1 MSQKPQAAQLLI
13 EWDREWVRVHFVE
26 SANTKEGASLSEID
40 GVNGKTAVLLLSRR
54 LILQRSIALPDAQKS
69 DVLVALK
76 MKLVDVFP
84 IPASE
89 LAFDFIPTSEKND
102 NGRVCNVFA
111 ARTSDIA
118 EVIDVCTKLGIV
130 IQQIVPVQAL
140 TIKVAE
146 QNAVSSGIFAERFG
160 DQVNLDVYR
169 YGDLVSSKIVDL
181 NSLDNEIA
189 RMKAMTGEGSKT
201 YSYNVTLDGTEQKL
215 ASPFLGA
222 FYQSNLI
229 LDLEP
234 EEYRTN
240 RTEKLRKDRH
250 KKCYL
255 IFISSL
261 AIAALVGDNYMTRTN
276 ALAAEEAKY
285 QVRTN
290 NEKTLAEGLEGKA
303 TKVKP
308 ANDLLIK
315 AFEPAQ
321 PSSDIMKI
329 ISGLLPKDT
338 WLTGVTF
345 ERGKPLQI
353 RGITKH
359 PTLVSQYLTDLT
371 NEADSTKQNRFR
383 DVRLTYA
390 NSGDIQGIQT
400 VQFSI
405 TAFPVGNLPILEAGK
420 KKK

>member
-13 EWDREWVRVHFVE
+13 EWDREWVRVHFVD

-40 GVNGKTAVLLLSRR
+40 GVIGKTAVLLLSRR

-76 MKLVDVFP
+76 MKLADVFP

-102 NGRVCNVFA
+102 SGRVCNVFA

-201 YSYNVTLDGTEQKL
+201 YSYDVTLDGLEQKL
-215 ASPFLGA
+215 PSPFINSY
-222 FYQSNLI
+222 FQSGLT

-234 EEYRTN
+234 EEYRAS
-240 RTEKLRKDRH
+240 RDEKIRKARH
-250 KKCYL
+250 KNCYL
-255 IFISSL
+255 LFLVGL
-261 AIAALVGDNYMTRTN
+261 AVAALVGDDYLGRLNS
-276 ALAAEEAKY
+276 LATQEAQY
-285 QVRTN
+285 Q
-290 NEKTLAEGLEGKA
+290 K
-303 TKVKP
+303 KVKT
-308 ANDLLIK
+308 ATLIK
-315 AFEPAQ
+315 DNEESKTAKQKPAFDQLARAFEPAQ
-321 PSSDIMKI
+321 MPSDILKVV
-329 ISGLLPKDT
+329 SGLLPSDT
-338 WLTGVTF
+338 WLTGVTY
-345 ERGKPLQI
+345 ERGKPILI
-353 RGITKH
+353 RGTSRKSE
-359 PTLVSQYLTDLT
+359 LVSTYVTEL
-371 NEADSTKQNRFR
+371 SKQNRFR
-383 DVRLTYA
+383 DVRLLYA
-390 NSGDIQGIQT
+390 NGGDIAGIPT

-405 TAFPVGNLPILEAGK
+405 TAFPVGNLAILDVGK